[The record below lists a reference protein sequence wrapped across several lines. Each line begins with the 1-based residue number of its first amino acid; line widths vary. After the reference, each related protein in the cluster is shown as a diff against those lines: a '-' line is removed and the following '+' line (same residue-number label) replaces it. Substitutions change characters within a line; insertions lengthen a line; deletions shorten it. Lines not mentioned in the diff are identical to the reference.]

1 MIRIL
6 IIILLFSF
14 KAHAFLPIATD
25 ARIKTLI
32 YSPTEVFRLKFH
44 HHFQSY
50 IEFPEYEKFRI
61 ISVGDKYAWDIQ
73 QVDNRLFIR
82 PKQMGALT
90 NMTIIT
96 SERPYHFELFS
107 SENNIDF
114 TDAEL
119 VYVARFYY
127 PETDYDFMQ
136 TVRIKKPLRQHNL
149 KDVNEVLLA
158 REDVENNSYE
168 PEIKSQ
174 YESDIYNY
182 NYSMVGDESDI
193 TPSKIYD
200 DGFNTYFE
208 FKDNILPDIYS
219 VDNLGVEKIVQY
231 SVNSGLVI
239 VNGVSKQFSLRNN
252 QNIVCVFNESSNDLR
267 DKSD

>member
-6 IIILLFSF
+6 TLLLLFSF
-14 KAHAFLPIATD
+14 KSYAFLPIATD
-25 ARIKTLI
+25 SRIKTLI

-82 PKQMGALT
+82 PKQAGALT

-107 SENNIDF
+107 SDKNIDF
-114 TDAEL
+114 TDAAL

-158 REDVENNSYE
+158 REGEDEFSDDPRIINAE
-168 PEIKSQ
+168 Q
-174 YESDIYNY
+174 SDIYNY
-182 NYSMVGDESDI
+182 NYSMVGEDVEI
-193 TPSKIYD
+193 TPAKIYD
-200 DGFNTYFE
+200 DGINTYFE
-208 FKDNILPDIYS
+208 FSSNILPDIYF
-219 VDNLGVEKIVQY
+219 VDREGKESLAQY
-231 SVNSGLVI
+231 SVNEGLVT
-239 VNGVSKQFSLRNN
+239 VKGTNWQFSLRNN
-252 QNIVCVFNESSNDLR
+252 KNIVCIFNESENDL
-267 DKSD
+267 KVEK

>member
-1 MIRIL
+1 MI
-6 IIILLFSF
+6 LFSF
-14 KAHAFLPIATD
+14 NAAAFMPIATD
-25 ARIKTLI
+25 SRIKTLI

-82 PKQMGALT
+82 PKQSGALT

-96 SERPYHFELFS
+96 TERPYHFELFS
-107 SENNIDF
+107 SDKDIGF

-158 REDVENNSYE
+158 REGGDLPRE
-168 PEIKSQ
+168 PEPVNAD
-174 YESDIYNY
+174 ETDIYNY
-182 NYSMVGDESDI
+182 SYSMVGEESDI
-193 TPSKIYD
+193 TPTKIYD
-200 DGFNTYFE
+200 DGRNTYFE
-208 FKDNILPDIYS
+208 FKYNVLPDIYY
-219 VDNLGVEKIVQY
+219 VDKEGNEISAKY
-231 SVNSGLVI
+231 TVNDGLVTVENI
-239 VNGVSKQFSLRNN
+239 SWQFSLRDNN
-252 QNIVCVFNESSNDLR
+252 SLICIFNESNDNVR
-267 DKSD
+267 ENSD